1 MKMAFEDRCS
11 PQSAPS
17 PPGIPHSP
25 QKTAI
30 VLVTNGT
37 ESQNIYNNG
46 FTIEQE
52 MSMAPPVTSTPLTP
66 TTAEANNTTA
76 VECNTP
82 SLISLNIKQEK
93 HDERAKCNEKLSPH
107 QQQTPTTPI
116 AFSITNILSNNFGH
130 TKLPTTNNNE
140 ISRNNNNNKVI
151 SEKKNSVLFRPY
163 DDDCQENGGATSPKR
178 TKLDR
183 QKQQQSDDEESNDND
198 DEEEEI
204 DVTDE
209 RAKFHQN
216 MAIDFSNALPSSD
229 VHRLAQNILL
239 PQQQV
244 HQHHLHHQQQLLSHY
259 QAAVAVAQQS
269 LHRAGAH
276 GFIDG
281 SPLDPHHRSPLYPD
295 FYHQTQQQHTLAK
308 SLYPKLHEDI
318 LNSSKQ
324 YQQYYQTRLL
334 TDSVLAKYPPLGNL
348 CKTVSQIGQSPS
360 TPSPST
366 LNNNIKLTSPARS
379 ESSPTKKTALKRPSS
394 QLDNLPS
401 TGSSLSS
408 DSQSATVS
416 TSSSVSNETTTA
428 TTKNNHQ
435 SNSLDSGMESSDDTK
450 SETGSTKDEN
460 GSQLWP
466 AWIYCTR
473 YSDRPSSGPRYR
485 KPKTP
490 KVKGESEEKRPRTAF
505 SMDQLARLKREFN
518 ENRYLTERRRQQLSS
533 ELGLN
538 EAQIKIWFQN
548 KRAKIKKSSGQKNPL
563 AMQLMAQGLYNHSTV
578 PLTKEEEELE
588 MRMNGQL

>member
-1 MKMAFEDRCS
+1 MF
-11 PQSAPS
+11 
-17 PPGIPHSP
+17 
-25 QKTAI
+25 
-30 VLVTNGT
+30 
-37 ESQNIYNNG
+37 Y
-46 FTIEQE
+46 
-52 MSMAPPVTSTPLTP
+52 
-66 TTAEANNTTA
+66 
-76 VECNTP
+76 
-82 SLISLNIKQEK
+82 
-93 HDERAKCNEKLSPH
+93 
-107 QQQTPTTPI
+107 
-116 AFSITNILSNNFGH
+116 FSIL
-130 TKLPTTNNNE
+130 
-140 ISRNNNNNKVI
+140 
-151 SEKKNSVLFRPY
+151 KKNS
-163 DDDCQENGGATSPKR
+163 K
-178 TKLDR
+178 
-183 QKQQQSDDEESNDND
+183 DND
-198 DEEEEI
+198 DDEEEI

-216 MAIDFSNALPSSD
+216 VAIDFSNTLPSPE
-229 VHRLAQNILL
+229 VHRLAQNILS

-244 HQHHLHHQQQLLSHY
+244 HQHHLHQQQQLLSHY

-281 SPLDPHHRSPLYPD
+281 NPLDPHHRSPLYPD
-295 FYHQTQQQHTLAK
+295 FYHQTQQQHTALAK

-360 TPSPST
+360 TPSVSE
-366 LNNNIKLTSPARS
+366 LNNTKLPISGRLD
-379 ESSPTKKTALKRPSS
+379 SSPTKKPSMKRPSS
-394 QLDNLPS
+394 QLDNAPS

-416 TSSSVSNETTTA
+416 TSSSMSNETTTA

-473 YSDRPSSGPRYR
+473 YSDRPSSG
-485 KPKTP
+485 
-490 KVKGESEEKRPRTAF
+490 EHI
-505 SMDQLARLKREFN
+505 RLLPFFLCLLLCVLFYFN
-518 ENRYLTERRRQQLSS
+518 RMP
-533 ELGLN
+533 
-538 EAQIKIWFQN
+538 IKIN
-548 KRAKIKKSSGQKNPL
+548 NISVIK
-563 AMQLMAQGLYNHSTV
+563 
-578 PLTKEEEELE
+578 
-588 MRMNGQL
+588 NGSKYQCQISLLDAF